1 MSSVIS
7 VIGLNHTSAP
17 LMIRERMS
25 MPTDTVGILLSS
37 ILSKFRDVVSE
48 AVILSTCNRTEL
60 YCYCD
65 EEYIQ
70 ELILWFSSYG
80 KVDPTYFYNYV
91 NDIAVRHIFSV
102 SCGLNSIIIGEPQI
116 LSQMKKSVSMA
127 NEAGSLGTY
136 LYKLFQY
143 SFSVSKEVRT
153 HTDLCKNHISISSAS
168 IDLVKTVF
176 QELENL
182 NVLFIGAGEII
193 ELCIKSFVKYKYNK
207 IVVTN
212 RTSDRSD
219 NLSKKFSIESIPF
232 KSLNDKLYD
241 FDVIVSCTASE
252 DPIIT
257 LSNVTNAFNG
267 KKIKP
272 VVMIDLAVPRDIDTE
287 VSNFENI
294 TLYSVDDLQEVIKKG
309 FASRSATIP
318 YANEIIEK
326 KTNDFIKWMK
336 SRDSIPS
343 ILELISRANK
353 ISSTELEL
361 AKKALKSGE
370 SPEVVLEHMARR
382 ITKKFLHGPISFVNN
397 NVDCDKDILSCILE
411 ISSKCSSNNY

>member
-25 MPTDTVGILLSS
+25 IPNDTIGILLSS
-37 ILSKFRDVVSE
+37 ILSKFRDIVSE

-60 YCYCD
+60 YCYCKK
-65 EEYIQ
+65 EYIQ
-70 ELILWFSSYG
+70 ELVLWFSGYG
-80 KVDPTYFYNYV
+80 KVDPVYFYNYV
-91 NDIAVRHIFSV
+91 SDAAVKHIFSV
-102 SCGLNSIIIGEPQI
+102 SCGLNSIVIGEPQI
-116 LSQMKKSVSMA
+116 LSQMKKSVSLA

-136 LYKLFQY
+136 LYKLFQF

-176 QELENL
+176 PELENL

-193 ELCIKSFVKYKYNK
+193 ELCIKSFIKYKYNN

-212 RTSDRSD
+212 RTFDRSE
-219 NLSKKFSIESIPF
+219 NLSKKFSIGLLPF
-232 KSLNDKLYD
+232 KSLSDRLYD
-241 FDVIVSCTASE
+241 FDVVVSCTSSE
-252 DPIIT
+252 NSIIN
-257 LSNVTNAFNG
+257 SSDVTNAFNG

-272 VVMIDLAVPRDIDTE
+272 VVMIDLAVPRDIDTG
-287 VSNFENI
+287 VSDFENI
-294 TLYSVDDLQEVIKKG
+294 TLYSIDDLQNVIQKG

-326 KTNDFIKWMK
+326 KTDDFIKWMK
-336 SRDSIPS
+336 SRDSIQS
-343 ILELISRANK
+343 VLELINRAND
-353 ISSTELEL
+353 ISSHEVGI
-361 AKKALKSGE
+361 AKKALKAGE
-370 SPEVVLEHMARR
+370 PPEIVLERMARR

-397 NVDCDKDILSCILE
+397 NVDYNKDILSCILD
-411 ISSKCSSNNY
+411 IFSRCSTNG

>member
-25 MPTDTVGILLSS
+25 IPNDTVGMLLSS
-37 ILSKFRDVVSE
+37 ILSKFRKVVSE

-65 EEYIQ
+65 EKYVQ
-70 ELILWFSSYG
+70 ELVLWFSDYG
-80 KVDPTYFYNYV
+80 KVDPTYFYSYV
-91 NDIAVRHIFSV
+91 NDVAVKHIFSV

-116 LSQMKKSVSMA
+116 LSQMKKSVSLA

-176 QELENL
+176 QELETL
-182 NVLFIGAGEII
+182 NVLFVGAGEII
-193 ELCIKSFVKYKYNK
+193 ELCIKSFVKCNYNR

-219 NLSKKFSIESIPF
+219 NLSRKFSIESIPF
-232 KSLNDKLYD
+232 NSLNDKLYD
-241 FDVIVSCTASE
+241 FDVIVSCTSSE
-252 DPIIT
+252 NPIIN
-257 LSNVTNAFNG
+257 LNNVTNAFNG

-287 VSNFENI
+287 VSRFKNI
-294 TLYSVDDLQEVIKKG
+294 TLYSIDDLQKVIKKG

-318 YANEIIEK
+318 YANDIIQK

-336 SRDSIPS
+336 SRDCIPS
-343 ILELISRANK
+343 ILELIDRSNNIRDHEVN
-353 ISSTELEL
+353 L
-361 AKKALKSGE
+361 AKRALKAGE
-370 SPEVVLEHMARR
+370 FPEIVLERMARR
-382 ITKKFLHGPISFVNN
+382 ITKKFLHGPLSFVNHDIN
-397 NVDCDKDILSCILE
+397 YDKDVLSCILE
-411 ISSKCSSNNY
+411 IFSNCSTNS